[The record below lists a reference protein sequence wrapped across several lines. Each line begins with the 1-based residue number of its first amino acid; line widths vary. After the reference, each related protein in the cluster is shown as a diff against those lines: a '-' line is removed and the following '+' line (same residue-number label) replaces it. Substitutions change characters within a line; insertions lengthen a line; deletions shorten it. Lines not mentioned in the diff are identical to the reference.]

1 MPKLS
6 EQVAILVYLR
16 RVAQILVVIQA
27 VRVMAVRHVPV
38 AVENLVSEIVV

>member
-1 MPKLS
+1 MS
-6 EQVAILVYLR
+6 EQVAILVDLS

-27 VRVMAVRHVPV
+27 VRVMSVRHVPV